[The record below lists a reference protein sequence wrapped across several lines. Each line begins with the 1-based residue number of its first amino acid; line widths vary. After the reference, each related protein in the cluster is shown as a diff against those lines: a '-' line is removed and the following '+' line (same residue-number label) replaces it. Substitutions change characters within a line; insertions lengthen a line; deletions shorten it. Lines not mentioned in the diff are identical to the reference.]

1 MNSMIYQVKEKKK
14 WILKIGLLNLKLKD
28 MTIKDFIMENRTK
41 IMMINI

>member
-1 MNSMIYQVKEKKK
+1 MNSMIYQVKEKRK

-28 MTIKDFIMENRTK
+28 MTIKDFIMKNWTK